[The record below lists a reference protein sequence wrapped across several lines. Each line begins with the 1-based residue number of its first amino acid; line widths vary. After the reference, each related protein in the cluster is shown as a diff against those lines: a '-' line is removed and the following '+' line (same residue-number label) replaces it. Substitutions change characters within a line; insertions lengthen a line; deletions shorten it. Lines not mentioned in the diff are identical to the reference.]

1 MYIFITTVLIV
12 IPVGSMVTK
21 NKLNKIQIDILCVKV
36 LLRRQLSNMIDILNL
51 GGLFTFMF
59 I

>member
-21 NKLNKIQIDILCVKV
+21 NKLNKMQIDIPCVKV